1 MPEQQIDRV
10 PVIEVIITEEL
21 DFQSLPRLDARLA
34 EALELHPAR
43 LVVDLAACPRM
54 DAAAIGL
61 LVDVHRR
68 ARRAGGQLTLRSP
81 SPRLRRNLEL
91 ARADRV
97 LHVTAAEQPD
107 GPAPGPA
114 AGAAGEGSLR

>member
-61 LVDVHRR
+61 PLDPNQHQ
-68 ARRAGGQLTLRSP
+68 AMLEIPSDKEAGTIVQEMQAGYMMKDRLLRP
-81 SPRLRRNLEL
+81 
-91 ARADRV
+91 AMVGVAKK
-97 LHVTAAEQPD
+97 AE
-107 GPAPGPA
+107 
-114 AGAAGEGSLR
+114 

>member
-1 MPEQQIDRV
+1 MTQQGTDRV
-10 PVIEVIITEEL
+10 PVIEVIVTEEL
-21 DFQSLPRLDARLA
+21 DDQSLPRLDARLA
-34 EALELHPAR
+34 EALELRPAQ

-61 LVDVHRR
+61 LVEVHRR
-68 ARRAGGQLTLRSP
+68 IRRAGGQLTLRSP

-97 LHVTAAEQPD
+97 LHVTTADQFD
-107 GPAPGPA
+107 GPAPQPA
-114 AGAAGEGSLR
+114 ADAVGDGLLR